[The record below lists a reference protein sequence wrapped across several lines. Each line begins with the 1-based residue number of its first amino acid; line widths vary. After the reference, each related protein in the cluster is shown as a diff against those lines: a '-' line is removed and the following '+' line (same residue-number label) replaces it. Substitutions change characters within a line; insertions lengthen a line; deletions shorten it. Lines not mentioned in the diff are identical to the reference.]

1 MRSTGSTLSGM
12 SSNPAAMS
20 SQERSARLFDVLAD
34 SYDAVGVDF
43 FQPIAQGLI
52 DACPP
57 RPGDAV
63 ADLGCGKGAFLLKA
77 ADAVGRTGR
86 VVGIDISPVMVGAA
100 ARAAEQA
107 SLHHVEVVVG
117 DAQAPDL
124 PAAAFD
130 LVASSVV
137 LFFLPDPGAA
147 VRSWRRLLAPG
158 GRLAVSTFGPQDDVW
173 RAIDGLFDPYLP
185 ADLLDARASGRRGP
199 FGSDEGMAELV
210 AQAGFDDVRTVTVE
224 LSVHFADA
232 DHWHTFSLS
241 TGQRAMWQLVPE
253 PERAQLRHRA
263 EELLA
268 TAAAP
273 GGGHVLRQQVRY
285 TVGTR
290 ST

>member
-1 MRSTGSTLSGM
+1 M

-57 RPGDAV
+57 GPGDAV

-107 SLHHVEVVVG
+107 SLHQVEVVVG

-137 LFFLPDPGAA
+137 LFFLPDPAAA
-147 VRSWRRLLAPG
+147 VRRWRRLLAPG

-173 RAIDGLFDPYLP
+173 QAIDALFDPYLP

-199 FGSDEGMAELV
+199 FGSDQGMADLV
-210 AQAGFDDVRTVTVE
+210 AQAGFDDVRTVTVD
-224 LSVHFADA
+224 LPVRFADA
-232 DHWHTFSLS
+232 DHWHRFSLS
-241 TGQRAMWQLVPE
+241 TGQRAMWQLVPV
-253 PERAQLRHRA
+253 PERPRLRHRA

-268 TAAAP
+268 TAAAT

-285 TVGTR
+285 TVGAC
-290 ST
+290 SA